1 MNTQPP
7 TLSIEPVMP
16 PTVQPAP
23 PPQAPPR
30 SPATII
36 AIVLGVLLVLSVIVG
51 FSLYRQRVSTTV
63 SAPTPTPEPP
73 TPTPTPALSAIAA
86 KPAFIQLEEAV
97 ATLSAAIAAYTPQ
110 DEALTPPTL
119 VLPLGFAQQ

>member
-36 AIVLGVLLVLSVIVG
+36 AIVLGVLLVLSIILG
-51 FSLYRQRVSTTV
+51 FSLYRQRTSTMVT
-63 SAPTPTPEPP
+63 APTPTPEPP
-73 TPTPTPALSAIAA
+73 TPTPTPALSAIAT
-86 KPAFIQLEEAV
+86 KPAFIQLEDAV

-110 DEALTPPTL
+110 DETLTPPTL
-119 VLPLGFAQQ
+119 ILPLGFSQQ